1 MNDQKENVSATP
13 QYKDRLFR
21 AIFSDSDHKDW
32 LLSLYNA
39 VNDSSYT
46 NVDDL
51 ETTTL
56 DDVIYM
62 KMKNDI
68 SFIINNQMS
77 LYEHQSTY
85 SPNLPLRG
93 FMYYA
98 ELLRT
103 RYHDNK
109 IYSSSRIKIAT
120 PNYIVFY
127 NGDKDIGERKVLRLS
142 DSFEVPVKNNDEV
155 YEWTCIML
163 NINKGRN
170 NKLIESCKALQ
181 DYVEYVNMIKEN
193 RKAGLNLNNAVE
205 DALDVAVKQKFLNG
219 YFERHRARIKAMSL
233 TEYDEEEAKKV
244 FHDDGYKEGV
254 QAGLKEGAAQQKAKD
269 DLIIQ
274 EQAAALSE
282 KDAELSKKDAALSK
296 KDAALSEKDAAL
308 NEKDAEIAQ
317 LKAQLAA
324 KRGV

>member
-1 MNDQKENVSATP
+1 MGVSKENVNAAP

-21 AIFSDSDHKDW
+21 AIFSDPDHKDW

-39 VNDSSYT
+39 VNNSSYT

-103 RYHDNK
+103 RYHDYK

-127 NGDKDIGERKVLRLS
+127 NGDRDIGERKVVRLS

-170 NKLIESCKALQ
+170 NKLVESCKALQ
-181 DYVEYVNMIKEN
+181 HYVEYVNMIKEN
-193 RKAGLNLNNAVE
+193 RKAGMNLNNAVE

-244 FHDDGYKEGV
+244 FHDDGYNEGV
-254 QAGLKEGAAQQKAKD
+254 QAGAAEQKAKD

-274 EQAAALSE
+274 KITQEKEAAMSA
-282 KDAELSKKDAALSK
+282 
-296 KDAALSEKDAAL
+296 
-308 NEKDAEIAQ
+308 KDAEIARI
-317 LKAQLAA
+317 LEENAKMKALLATKA
-324 KRGV
+324 

>member
-21 AIFSDSDHKDW
+21 AIFSDPDHKDW

-193 RKAGLNLNNAVE
+193 RKAGLDLNNAVE

-219 YFERHRARIKAMSL
+219 YFERYRARIKAMSL

-254 QAGLKEGAAQQKAKD
+254 QAGLKKGLVTGAAQQKAKD

-282 KDAELSKKDAALSK
+282 KDAE
-296 KDAALSEKDAAL
+296 
-308 NEKDAEIAQ
+308 IAQ
-317 LKAQLAA
+317 LKAQLAEKA
-324 KRGV
+324 

>member
-1 MNDQKENVSATP
+1 MKKEENNVSFH
-13 QYKDRLFR
+13 YKDRLFR
-21 AIFSDSDHKDW
+21 AIFSDPDHKDW

-39 VNDSSYT
+39 VNGSSYT

-51 ETTTL
+51 ESTTL
-56 DDVIYM
+56 EDVIYM

-68 SFIINNQMS
+68 SFIFNNQMS

-103 RYHDNK
+103 RYHNQK

-127 NGDKDIGERKVLRLS
+127 NGDRDIGERKTLRLS
-142 DSFEVPVKNNDEV
+142 DSFEVPVKNSDEIF
-155 YEWTCIML
+155 EWTCTML
-163 NINKGRN
+163 NINKGK
-170 NKLIESCKALQ
+170 NKTLIESCQALQ
-181 DYVEYVNMIKEN
+181 SYVEYVNMIKEN
-193 RKAGLNLNNAVE
+193 RIAGLNLNDAVE
-205 DALDVAVKQKFLNG
+205 KALDKAVSMRLLNG

-244 FHDDGYKEGV
+244 FHDDGYNEGV
-254 QAGLKEGAAQQKAKD
+254 QAGAAQQKVKD
-269 DLIIQ
+269 DLIL
-274 EQAAALSE
+274 AAVLSE
-282 KDAELSKKDAALSK
+282 KDAE
-296 KDAALSEKDAAL
+296 
-308 NEKDAEIAQ
+308 IAR
-317 LKAQLAA
+317 LKAQLAS
-324 KRGV
+324 K

>member
-21 AIFSDSDHKDW
+21 AIFSDPDHKDW

-254 QAGLKEGAAQQKAKD
+254 QAGLKEGLVTGAAQQKAKD

-282 KDAELSKKDAALSK
+282 KDAE
-296 KDAALSEKDAAL
+296 
-308 NEKDAEIAQ
+308 IAQ

>member
-127 NGDKDIGERKVLRLS
+127 NGDKDIGPS
-142 DSFEVPVKNNDEV
+142 D
-155 YEWTCIML
+155 Y
-163 NINKGRN
+163 R
-170 NKLIESCKALQ
+170 
-181 DYVEYVNMIKEN
+181 
-193 RKAGLNLNNAVE
+193 
-205 DALDVAVKQKFLNG
+205 
-219 YFERHRARIKAMSL
+219 
-233 TEYDEEEAKKV
+233 
-244 FHDDGYKEGV
+244 
-254 QAGLKEGAAQQKAKD
+254 
-269 DLIIQ
+269 
-274 EQAAALSE
+274 
-282 KDAELSKKDAALSK
+282 
-296 KDAALSEKDAAL
+296 
-308 NEKDAEIAQ
+308 
-317 LKAQLAA
+317 
-324 KRGV
+324 